1 MLREAGITVN
11 ETPKIHKENST
22 VDDHAITFPNL
33 GLRIPMG
40 LWGVFS
46 YFPISMPLIEEV
58 NTPKN
63 VYALTPNRWNPHAK
77 QYANCEQNL
86 IDWEGKVM

>member
-11 ETPKIHKENST
+11 GTPKIDKENPT
-22 VDDHAITFPNL
+22 VDDHAITFPHL

-46 YFPISMPLIEEV
+46 YFPKSKLLIDEV
-58 NTPKN
+58 NTSEN
-63 VYALTPNRWNPHAK
+63 VYTLTPNRWNPHAK
-77 QYANCEQNL
+77 QYTNCEQNL
-86 IDWEGKVM
+86 INWEGKSM